1 MKTRNLRP
9 SRQPSLR
16 RDQQGVVLLVA
27 LILLI
32 VMTLLGL
39 TAMRSSSLEERMA
52 AHSYD
57 RSLSFQAAEAA
68 LRVGES
74 VAEAHAAA
82 APFVA
87 PATGCS
93 NGICSTPVASDTP
106 RWEDSS
112 FTGWQTVTSTD
123 KVKSGA
129 IEISPSY
136 IVEYLGNTFPCRP
149 EDPTSG
155 TSDCKRYRVTAKAD
169 PGDGRAMVILQSVY
183 ATE

>member
-1 MKTRNLRP
+1 MTI
-9 SRQPSLR
+9 SRLPERTYGR
-16 RDQQGVVLLVA
+16 RKDQQGVVLVVA

-32 VMTLLGL
+32 IMTLLGL

-68 LRVGES
+68 LRVGEA
-74 VAEAHAAA
+74 VAEAHAVS
-82 APFVA
+82 APFSA
-87 PATGCS
+87 PATGCTD
-93 NGICSTPVASDTP
+93 GLCSTPLAADTP
-106 RWEDSS
+106 RWEETG
-112 FTGWQTVTSTD
+112 FTGWKTVADSD
-123 KVKSGA
+123 KVKSGP
-129 IEISPSY
+129 IEIAPSY

-155 TSDCKRYRVTAKAD
+155 STDCKRYRVTAKAE
-169 PGDGRAMVILQSVY
+169 PGDGRAVVILQSVY

>member
-1 MKTRNLRP
+1 MKN
-9 SRQPSLR
+9 SRASVGKSSNRGNQR
-16 RDQQGVVLLVA
+16 GVVLVVA

-32 VMTLLGL
+32 IMTLLGL
-39 TAMRSSSLEERMA
+39 TAMRSSTLEERMA

-74 VAEAHAAA
+74 VAEAHAAS
-82 APFVA
+82 APFSA
-87 PATGCS
+87 PATGCT
-93 NGICSTPVASDTP
+93 NGICSTPLATDTP
-106 RWEDSS
+106 RWEDSA
-112 FTGWQTVTSTD
+112 FTGWKTVENSD
-123 KVKSGA
+123 KVKSGS
-129 IEISPSY
+129 IEIAPSY

-155 TSDCKRYRVTAKAD
+155 STDCKRYRVTTKAD
-169 PGDGRAMVILQSVY
+169 PGDGRAMVMLQSVY